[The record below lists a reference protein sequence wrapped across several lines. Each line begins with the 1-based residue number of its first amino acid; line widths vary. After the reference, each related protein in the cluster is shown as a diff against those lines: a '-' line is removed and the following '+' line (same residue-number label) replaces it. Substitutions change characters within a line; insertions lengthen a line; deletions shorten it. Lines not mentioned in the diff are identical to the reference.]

1 MNQTETETAKK
12 ITTYLDKGT
21 AQLKAGTAYKLQVA
35 RQAALDAMREP
46 QRSSELALADGRG
59 RSLGGGRPLF
69 ADARLWIGIL
79 LIVGGA
85 LFYQNWQVTQQTRE
99 IEETD
104 AALLTSELPIEAY
117 LDRGFQN
124 WLKQP
129 QP

>member
-1 MNQTETETAKK
+1 LRWLTA
-12 ITTYLDKGT
+12 GVGRR
-21 AQLKAGTAYKLQVA
+21 AAAG
-35 RQAALDAMREP
+35 R
-46 QRSSELALADGRG
+46 
-59 RSLGGGRPLF
+59 F
-69 ADARLWIGIL
+69 ADARLWIGML
-79 LIVGGA
+79 LLVGGV
-85 LFYQNWQVTQQTRE
+85 LFFQNWQIAQQTRD

>member
-1 MNQTETETAKK
+1 MNQTETAKK
-12 ITTYLDKGT
+12 ITAYLDVGT
-21 AQLKAGTAYKLQVA
+21 AQLKAGTAYKLQLA
-35 RQAALDAMREP
+35 RQAALAAAAEP

-59 RSLGGGRPLF
+59 RSHGGGRPFF
-69 ADARLWIGIL
+69 ANARLWIGIL
-79 LIVGGA
+79 LIAGG
-85 LFYQNWQVTQQTRE
+85 FVFFQSWQNAQVQRD

-124 WLKQP
+124 WLQQP

>member
-1 MNQTETETAKK
+1 MNQTETAKK
-12 ITTYLDKGT
+12 ITAYLDKGA

-35 RQAALDAMREP
+35 RQAALAAMRLP

-59 RSLGGGRPLF
+59 GSLGGGRPLIG
-69 ADARLWIGIL
+69 DARLWIGIL
-79 LIVGGA
+79 LIVGGF
-85 LFYQNWQVTQQTRE
+85 LFFQNWQTAQQTGE

-104 AALLTSELPIEAY
+104 VALLTSELPIEAY

-124 WLKQP
+124 WLKQL

>member
-1 MNQTETETAKK
+1 MNDPTETAKK
-12 ITTYLDKGT
+12 ITAYLDKGT
-21 AQLKAGTAYKLQVA
+21 AELKAGTAYKLQVA
-35 RQAALDAMREP
+35 RQAALNAVRLP
-46 QRSSELALADGRG
+46 QHSSELALADSRG
-59 RSLGGGRPLF
+59 GSQSGGRPLF
-69 ADARLWIGIL
+69 ADARLWIGML
-79 LIVGGA
+79 LLVGGV
-85 LFYQNWQVTQQTRE
+85 LFFQNWQIAQQTHD

>member
-1 MNQTETETAKK
+1 MNEIETAKK

-21 AQLKAGTAYKLQVA
+21 AELKAGTAYKLQIA
-35 RQAALDAMREP
+35 RQAALDAMQAP
-46 QRSSELALADGRG
+46 QRVPELVLADGSG
-59 RSLGGGRPLF
+59 RSLGGGRPLI
-69 ADARLWIGIL
+69 AGARLWIGML
-79 LIVGGA
+79 FIVGGV
-85 LFYQNWQVTQQTRE
+85 LFFQNWQITQQTRE

-104 AALLTSELPIEAY
+104 AALLTSDLPIEAY

>member
-1 MNQTETETAKK
+1 MNQAEIAKK

-21 AQLKAGTAYKLQVA
+21 AELKAGTAYKLQAA
-35 RQAALDAMREP
+35 RQAALDAVRLP
-46 QRSSELALADGRG
+46 QHSPELILADGKG

-69 ADARLWIGIL
+69 ADARLWIGML
-79 LIVGGA
+79 VLVGGV
-85 LFYQNWQVTQQTRE
+85 LFFQNWRVTQQTRE

>member
-1 MNQTETETAKK
+1 MNQTETAKK
-12 ITTYLDKGT
+12 ITAYLDKGT
-21 AQLKAGTAYKLQVA
+21 AQLKAGTAYKLQAA
-35 RQAALDAMREP
+35 RQAALDAMRLP
-46 QRSSELALADGRG
+46 QHSSELALADSRG
-59 RSLGGGRPLF
+59 GLQGGGRPLLS
-69 ADARLWIGIL
+69 DARLWIGML
-79 LIVGGA
+79 LLVGGV
-85 LFYQNWQVTQQTRE
+85 LFFQNWQIAQQTRD

>member
-1 MNQTETETAKK
+1 MNNQTETAKK
-12 ITTYLDKGT
+12 ITAYLDKGT

-35 RQAALDAMREP
+35 RQAALDAMRLP
-46 QRSSELALADGRG
+46 QHLSELALADSRG
-59 RSLGGGRPLF
+59 GSQGGGRPLLR
-69 ADARLWIGIL
+69 DARLWIGML
-79 LIVGGA
+79 LLVGGV
-85 LFYQNWQVTQQTRE
+85 LFFQNWQIAQQTRDM
-99 IEETD
+99 EETD

>member
-1 MNQTETETAKK
+1 MNQTETAKK
-12 ITTYLDKGT
+12 ITAYLDKGT

-35 RQAALDAMREP
+35 RQAALDAMGEP
-46 QRSSELALADGRG
+46 QRSSVLALADDRG
-59 RSLGGGRPLF
+59 GSHRGGRPLLG
-69 ADARLWIGIL
+69 DARLWVGIL
-79 LIVGGA
+79 LIVGGV
-85 LFYQNWQVTQQTRE
+85 LFFQNWQIAQQTRD

>member
-1 MNQTETETAKK
+1 MNQTETAKK

-21 AQLKAGTAYKLQVA
+21 AQLKAGTAYKLQAA
-35 RQAALDAMREP
+35 RQAALDAMRLP
-46 QRSSELALADGRG
+46 QRSSELALADSRG
-59 RSLGGGRPLF
+59 GSLSAGRPLLS
-69 ADARLWIGIL
+69 DARLWIGML
-79 LIVGGA
+79 LLVGGV
-85 LFYQNWQVTQQTRE
+85 LFFQNWQIAQQTRD

-124 WLKQP
+124 WLRQP

>member
-1 MNQTETETAKK
+1 MNQIETAKK
-12 ITTYLDKGT
+12 ITAYLDKGT

-35 RQAALDAMREP
+35 RQAALDAMRLP
-46 QRSSELALADGRG
+46 QRSSELALADGRSG
-59 RSLGGGRPLF
+59 SLGSGRPLIG
-69 ADARLWIGIL
+69 DARLWIGIL
-79 LIVGGA
+79 VIVGGV
-85 LFYQNWQVTQQTRE
+85 LFFQNWQITQQTRD

>member
-1 MNQTETETAKK
+1 MNNQTETAKK
-12 ITTYLDKGT
+12 ITAYLDKGT
-21 AQLKAGTAYKLQVA
+21 AQLKAGTAYKLQAA
-35 RQAALDAMREP
+35 RQVALDAVRLP
-46 QRSSELALADGRG
+46 QNSAELALADSRG
-59 RSLGGGRPLF
+59 GSQGGGRPLLG
-69 ADARLWIGIL
+69 DARLWIGML
-79 LIVGGA
+79 LLVGGV
-85 LFYQNWQVTQQTRE
+85 LFFQNWQIAQQTRD